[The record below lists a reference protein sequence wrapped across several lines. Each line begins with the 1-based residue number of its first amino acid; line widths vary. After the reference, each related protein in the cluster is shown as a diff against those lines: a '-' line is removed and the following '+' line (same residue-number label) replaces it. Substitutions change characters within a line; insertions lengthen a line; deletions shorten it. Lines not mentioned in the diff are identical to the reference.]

1 MDETRR
7 LLGTSIDT
15 GLTHEEVKR
24 RNETY
29 GWNELVEG
37 ARTSLLSIVVRQ
49 FKSLLVL
56 VLLGAGVVTLGLG
69 HVTDAVVIC
78 IAVLIN
84 VVVGAFQEER
94 ASKAFDKLRT
104 SQARHAIVMRDGTR
118 KNVDAKELVPG
129 DVVLLEPG
137 FYVPADIR
145 LVTVHDLRVNESV
158 LTGEWLSVS
167 KATELLRKNVPLAER
182 TNMAY
187 LGTLVEAGSARG
199 IVVATGMQTEVGN
212 IARDLSMVADT
223 ETPLQTKLRKVV
235 EFLSYVIVVVLVA
248 LFLLGIVRGEPFGD
262 MLLLSIAIAV
272 ATIPS
277 GLPAAVTVVLARGME
292 AILKKGGLVRNLLAA
307 ETLGATTVI
316 LTDKTG
322 TLTEARMK
330 LASLHT
336 YDAILAGRSD
346 LYEATRIILE
356 SAIMVS
362 DAFIEEA
369 DEVVGK
375 LIVHGRPIEK
385 AVLVAGIEA
394 GIIQR
399 ELLATSP
406 RLDTLKF
413 SSERRFAA
421 SLHKGAKRGQFR
433 LIMTGEPETLLALST
448 HYLADEKRVKWTDEA
463 LKRFVDTFEGHMK
476 EGRRLIAVSCR
487 DVPFETL
494 PTDTEVT
501 HLPNDATF
509 LGLIG
514 FTDPVRKDVPAAIAE
529 VERAGARVMMC
540 TGDSPATAL
549 SIATEAGIARAG
561 DSLVIHGNDIDHWT
575 DTELYGHL
583 TVARV
588 IARATPQHKLRIVN
602 LLRKNGEV
610 VAMTGDGVN
619 DSPALRAASI
629 GVAVGSGTEVA
640 KEASDLILVQDSFS
654 IIVSAIEEG
663 RAIIDN
669 LKKIVAYFL
678 STSFSEIIV
687 ISAALIGGAPLPLL
701 PVQILWGKIVEEG
714 LMSFS
719 FAFEGKDPNIMRR
732 NPRHSSAG
740 DILTNELRKLIIVV
754 SVTTGGLMVALFF
767 WLTTLSIPIE
777 EIRTVMF
784 VALSLDAIF
793 FTFSL
798 KSLDTPLWRINLF
811 SNRFLIVAFTLSCT
825 LVILALTVPFLQT
838 VLKLVPLTGFEVLA
852 LVAVGFLNLVVIET
866 MKYILFVRPST
877 QARASMTVEQ
887 RRGTL

>member
-1 MDETRR
+1 MEPSRHNWERLSVDETRR
-7 LLGTSIDT
+7 LLGTSLDH
-15 GLTHEEVKR
+15 GLNHEEVR
-24 RNETY
+24 RRQSTY
-29 GWNELVEG
+29 GANELVEG
-37 ARTSLLSIVVRQ
+37 ERTTLVAIVVRQ

-56 VLLGAGVVTLGLG
+56 VLIGAGVVTLGLG
-69 HVTDAVVIC
+69 HVTDTVVIV

-94 ASKAFDKLRT
+94 ASKAFEKLRT
-104 SQARHAIVMRDGTR
+104 SQARHAIVIRDGDR
-118 KNVDAKELVPG
+118 KNVDATELVPG

-137 FYVPADIR
+137 FFVPADVR
-145 LVTVHDLRVNESV
+145 LVTVHDLKVNESV

-167 KATELLRKNVPLAER
+167 KTTELITREVPLAER

-187 LGTLVEAGSARG
+187 FGTLVESGAARA
-199 IVVATGMQTEVGN
+199 IVASIGMQTEVGQ
-212 IARDLSMVADT
+212 IAQDLSAVVDS
-223 ETPLQTKLRKVV
+223 ETPLQRKLRKVV
-235 EFLSYVIVVVLVA
+235 ELLSYSIVGVLIA
-248 LFLLGIVRGEPFGD
+248 LFLLGIARGEPLGD
-262 MLLLSIAIAV
+262 MFLLAIAVAV

-330 LASLHT
+330 IASLHT
-336 YDAILAGRSD
+336 HEAILVGRSD
-346 LYEATRIILE
+346 LCDMTRTLLE

-369 DEVVGK
+369 DEAVGK
-375 LIVHGRPIEK
+375 LTIHGRPIEK
-385 AVLVAGIEA
+385 AVLLAGIEA
-394 GIIQR
+394 GILQR
-399 ELLATSP
+399 ELLATAP

-413 SSERRFAA
+413 SSDRRFAA
-421 SLHKGAKRGQFR
+421 SLHKGKRTGTSR

-448 HYLADEKRVKWTDEA
+448 HYYADGKKVKWTDEA
-463 LKRFVDTFEGHMK
+463 LKRFVDTFEQQTK
-476 EGRRLIAVSCR
+476 VGRRLIAVSYR
-487 DVPFETL
+487 DTTLEQL
-494 PTDTEVT
+494 PTDEQVV
-501 HLPNDATF
+501 HLPNEATF

-514 FTDPVRKDVPAAIAE
+514 FTDPVRADVPAAILA
-529 VERAGARVMMC
+529 VEQAGARVIMC

-549 SIATEAGIARAG
+549 AIATEAGIVHQA
-561 DSLVIHGNDIDHWT
+561 DQLVIHGNDIDHWT
-575 DTELYGHL
+575 DAELYGHL
-583 TVARV
+583 REARV
-588 IARATPQHKLRIVN
+588 IARATPRHKLRIVT

-640 KEASDLILVQDSFS
+640 KEASDLILVKDSFS
-654 IIVSAIEEG
+654 IIVAAIEEG

-669 LKKIVAYFL
+669 LKKIVAYLL

-687 ISAALIGGAPLPLL
+687 LSAALVGGAPLPLL

-732 NPRHSSAG
+732 NPRSSAA
-740 DILTNELRKLIIVV
+740 TNIITRELSKLIVVV
-754 SVTTGGLMVALFF
+754 SLTTGILLVALFF
-767 WLTTLSIPIE
+767 WLLTLGIPDDE
-777 EIRTVMF
+777 VRTVMF

-798 KSLDTPLWRINLF
+798 KSLDTPLWKIDLL
-811 SNRFLIVAFTLSCT
+811 SNRFLIIAFTLSCT
-825 LVILALTVPFLQT
+825 LVVLALTVPFLRH
-838 VLKLVPLTGFEVLA
+838 VLKLVPLSGFEVLM
-852 LVAVGFLNLVVIET
+852 LVVVGLLNLTVIET
-866 MKYILFVRPST
+866 MKYILFIRTSKRHV
-877 QARASMTVEQ
+877 
-887 RRGTL
+887 